1 MEASMKV
8 KLSIDYAKENS
19 KGSFQVMEQQL
30 LSGFQNQ
37 FDEYSPVIRPT
48 GTEEFTVYGGKKE
61 VKNTIEEIL
70 LQTWE
75 GADDWFI

>member
-1 MEASMKV
+1 MKV
-8 KLSIDYAKENS
+8 KLSIDYTKKIS
-19 KGSFQVMEQQL
+19 KVSVQVMEQQL

-37 FDEYSPVIRPT
+37 FGEYSLVIRRT
-48 GTEEFTVYGGKKE
+48 GTEGFTVYGGKKE

-75 GADDWFI
+75 SADDWFI

>member
-1 MEASMKV
+1 MKV
-8 KLSIDYAKENS
+8 KLSIDYTKKIS
-19 KGSFQVMEQQL
+19 KGSVQVMEQQL

-37 FDEYSPVIRPT
+37 FGEYSLVIRRT
-48 GTEEFTVYGGKKE
+48 GTEGFTVYGGKKE

-75 GADDWFI
+75 SADDWFI